1 MILNNF
7 NSYVNDFYFIIP
19 ELFFITGICYIVFFF
34 SINKNYSN
42 FTNILHLNLLV
53 VYFLFFTLYL
63 YIHDIIYI
71 HFSVFMFNYFFK
83 KSIYFNFV
91 SIFVIIL
98 SLIFLKVLILT
109 MVKTS
114 RFNYTFEYVILI
126 LFTIL
131 GLLLLFISNDLLVF
145 YLGFELLSLSLY
157 VLISFNS
164 HSLSAVS
171 SALKYY
177 ILGAISSS
185 LMLLGIAFIYG
196 LLGTTNYNDIS
207 YILHFVINDSS
218 YNTIII
224 IPISLFFIALLF
236 KLGSFP
242 FHFWLAEIYGGI
254 SYKTLFFII
263 IIPKIGLIFLLLNF
277 INNVFYEIFPLLH
290 NVFLILGLICIY
302 VGSFCGL
309 AQRALKKLLAF
320 SSIVNLGYILILFS
334 TLSGFNLIFS
344 IVYLISYFINLI
356 ILFILVILLNKFIG
370 DKDFKITE
378 INQLSNLFK
387 THPIFAITLA
397 ISIFSVA
404 GLPPFGGF
412 YSKYFIIVDLINN
425 GLISVCL
432 AILLLGSIST
442 FYYIRIIKIIFF
454 NNDLADKSDFYNKNQ
469 NSIITLNLQD
479 DYIAT
484 YFLSFLVF
492 CFLSINFIII
502 LYPSL
507 LFYPLFFLLLI

>member
-1 MILNNF
+1 
-7 NSYVNDFYFIIP
+7 
-19 ELFFITGICYIVFFF
+19 
-34 SINKNYSN
+34 
-42 FTNILHLNLLV
+42 
-53 VYFLFFTLYL
+53 
-63 YIHDIIYI
+63 
-71 HFSVFMFNYFFK
+71 
-83 KSIYFNFV
+83 
-91 SIFVIIL
+91 
-98 SLIFLKVLILT
+98 
-109 MVKTS
+109 
-114 RFNYTFEYVILI
+114 
-126 LFTIL
+126 
-131 GLLLLFISNDLLVF
+131 
-145 YLGFELLSLSLY
+145 
-157 VLISFNS
+157 
-164 HSLSAVS
+164 
-171 SALKYY
+171 
-177 ILGAISSS
+177 
-185 LMLLGIAFIYG
+185 
-196 LLGTTNYNDIS
+196 
-207 YILHFVINDSS
+207 
-218 YNTIII
+218 
-224 IPISLFFIALLF
+224 
-236 KLGSFP
+236 
-242 FHFWLAEIYGGI
+242 LAEIYGGI